1 MTVKDYAN
9 ESGFSIQEV
18 LEQCKELDI
27 KVNSGNDYLDEDGI
41 IMLDNTMNLIST
53 ETEMDYNDADEL
65 DEAVENIMLDS
76 KLQAEEDNNTKKR
89 EKVKKKTINEKDKN
103 EYLKNKKAMY
113 KNKEKLSN
121 NAKDE
126 NVVLYK
132 DGMTLG
138 ELAKELNVNA
148 TDVMKKLIGMGLMIT
163 INQSIDFE
171 NAEIISL
178 EYGKTLKRE
187 ETQDISN
194 FEEYEI

>member
-18 LEQCKELDI
+18 LEKCKELDI
-27 KVNSGNDYLDEDGI
+27 KVNSGNDYLNEDGI

-89 EKVKKKTINEKDKN
+89 EKVKKKAINEKDKN

-132 DGMTLG
+132 DNMTLG

-148 TDVMKKLIGMGLMIT
+148 TDIM
-163 INQSIDFE
+163 
-171 NAEIISL
+171 
-178 EYGKTLKRE
+178 
-187 ETQDISN
+187 
-194 FEEYEI
+194 